1 MPRANLRQLSR
12 QLARGAISK
21 ADYRRERAAL
31 IAVMLDLL
39 GRDGEPTGRAGGDDT
54 GNDVDTEVPARNNGR
69 G

>member
-21 ADYRRERAAL
+21 ADYRRQRAAL
-31 IAVMLDLL
+31 IAAMLDLL
-39 GRDGEPTGRAGGDDT
+39 GRDGEPTGRADDDT
-54 GNDVDTEVPARNNGR
+54 GNDADTAVPARNNGR